1 MIDISIFL
9 KSIERIYNKTIS
21 ENANKYIKIKRKLA
35 IILLDI
41 KFIKQ
46 CQINEKLPNFI
57 RINLPTEKDLR
68 FNRKIRGEITE
79 RQLNSKHR
87 TKREHQVALTRLQNE
102 LTFTITQDE
111 WNNLSDFIELKIKSD
126 TTRKTKRHIKFVIF
140 VILFIISFVKIL
152 FV

>member
-1 MIDISIFL
+1 MIDISNFL

-46 CQINEKLPNFI
+46 CQINEKLPNFS
-57 RINLPTEKDLR
+57 RINLPTEKDPR
-68 FNRKIRGEITE
+68 FNKKIRGEITE

-87 TKREHQVALTRLQNE
+87 T
-102 LTFTITQDE
+102 
-111 WNNLSDFIELKIKSD
+111 
-126 TTRKTKRHIKFVIF
+126 
-140 VILFIISFVKIL
+140 
-152 FV
+152 